1 MKNRILI
8 ILAAIAITASCQDK
22 VHVGTDG
29 RMKWVSIEVGT
40 DEATKAGISS
50 QTGIVSWKYGDKMSV
65 LATDNRFYTFE
76 YADPSSEFMTGN
88 TGTETLYDEVL
99 WSDVESGTQKG
110 MPALFVGQI
119 PEAAEITDVAVFPAI
134 VNDGAVNDL
143 YSGETLD
150 YELPSEYTWK
160 SVNTP
165 VPMVAFFGSGAQ
177 AVGLRQVG
185 AVLRMNVRNVQ
196 AGTRIVFTF
205 PGNEVTG
212 VFSVS
217 ASGENLPCI
226 SIRPG
231 SSEVSVNFAFALQN
245 AQVDIPVPV
254 GVIETFRVDVYDKDA
269 VKVRTKDYPSRYDIG
284 RSAMVHIGDI
294 VLDEPEKD
302 EVVQF
307 SVASPN
313 MQISLPKPSK
323 NTRMAVVTCP
333 GGGYNSHSMTYE
345 GTVWHDFMNNLGI
358 ANVVLKYQLPKGNPQ
373 TTISD
378 VEAAFAYIR
387 EHSEEWGIDP
397 EKIGIMGFSAGG
409 HIASTI
415 ATHSAAASPSFQILF
430 YPVITMD
437 ASGTHAVTMQNFL
450 GTSPAADLVT
460 LYSNEKQVT
469 SATPECFL
477 TYTQNDQLVPYLTNG
492 KAYYDAL
499 VKAGVNVTLKA
510 YESTSWPAN
519 GHGWAGYGNFP
530 YKSDVESALSSWL
543 KSL

>member
-1 MKNRILI
+1 
-8 ILAAIAITASCQDK
+8 
-22 VHVGTDG
+22 
-29 RMKWVSIEVGT
+29 
-40 DEATKAGISS
+40 
-50 QTGIVSWKYGDKMSV
+50 
-65 LATDNRFYTFE
+65 
-76 YADPSSEFMTGN
+76 
-88 TGTETLYDEVL
+88 
-99 WSDVESGTQKG
+99 
-110 MPALFVGQI
+110 
-119 PEAAEITDVAVFPAI
+119 
-134 VNDGAVNDL
+134 
-143 YSGETLD
+143 
-150 YELPSEYTWK
+150 
-160 SVNTP
+160 
-165 VPMVAFFGSGAQ
+165 
-177 AVGLRQVG
+177 
-185 AVLRMNVRNVQ
+185 
-196 AGTRIVFTF
+196 
-205 PGNEVTG
+205 
-212 VFSVS
+212 
-217 ASGENLPCI
+217 
-226 SIRPG
+226 
-231 SSEVSVNFAFALQN
+231 
-245 AQVDIPVPV
+245 
-254 GVIETFRVDVYDKDA
+254 
-269 VKVRTKDYPSRYDIG
+269 
-284 RSAMVHIGDI
+284 
-294 VLDEPEKD
+294 
-302 EVVQF
+302 
-307 SVASPN
+307 
-313 MQISLPKPSK
+313 
-323 NTRMAVVTCP
+323 
-333 GGGYNSHSMTYE
+333 MTYE

-450 GTSPAADLVT
+450 GTSPAEDLVT